1 MITPPLLAFGLF
13 VSGVCAQPA
22 PGPQPP
28 KALSTEQSTALKDAG
43 FDAKFMSPAALP
55 ADPAKRAEFLQAHRE
70 EYDRFVAWRQD
81 PDLMF
86 EAERKKPGS
95 ADAALARMEAFAK
108 PEEVGLLR
116 ARLRLA
122 PRGVS
127 ADVPERAGFEGRP
140 PESSSVSSAP
150 PQTRSAHAGPASAA
164 PPLFTPGFKT
174 NAPPGPLAPKT
185 EPPKGGDAM
194 VDDWVA
200 AWCKVIGC

>member
-1 MITPPLLAFGLF
+1 MMTPPLMAFGLL
-13 VSGVCAQPA
+13 VSSVWAQPA
-22 PGPQPP
+22 PSPRPP
-28 KALSTEQSTALKDAG
+28 KPLTAEQSAALKDAG
-43 FDAKFMSPAALP
+43 FDAKFISPSAVP
-55 ADPAKRAEFLQAHRE
+55 SDPAKREEFLQAHRE

-116 ARLRLA
+116 TRLRLA

-127 ADVPERAGFEGRP
+127 ADVPEGAGFEGRP
-140 PESSSVSSAP
+140 PESSSVNTADPAPQAGRTGSA
-150 PQTRSAHAGPASAA
+150 SIA
-164 PPLFTPGFKT
+164 PLLTPGFRT
-174 NAPPGPLAPKT
+174 NAPPGPAAPKT
-185 EPPKGGDAM
+185 EAPKEGDAM
-194 VDDWVA
+194 IDDWVA

>member
-1 MITPPLLAFGLF
+1 MITPPLLAFGLL

-22 PGPQPP
+22 PAPKPP
-28 KALSTEQSTALKDAG
+28 KPLSAEQSAALKDAG
-43 FDAKFMSPAALP
+43 FDSQLMSPSALP
-55 ADPAKRAEFLQAHRE
+55 ADPAKRAEFLQSHKE

-108 PEEVGLLR
+108 PEELVLLR
-116 ARLRLA
+116 TRLRLA

-127 ADVPERAGFEGRP
+127 AAVPEGAGFEGRARD
-140 PESSSVSSAP
+140 SSALNTAPAAAHASSGRASAP
-150 PQTRSAHAGPASAA
+150 P
-164 PPLFTPGFKT
+164 PLLTPGFKT
-174 NAPPGPLAPKT
+174 NAPPGPVAPKT
-185 EPPKGGDAM
+185 EAPQGGDTM
-194 VDDWVA
+194 VDDWVK